1 MRHLSRPFVW
11 LAGSAGTTRAA
22 FVAVVFVLVALPA
35 LMPVIAT
42 PRTAPREF
50 VLVVHDMAFYRDGS
64 TEPNP
69 TIVVKASEE
78 IRVKV
83 KNQDTGITH
92 ALSVG
97 ATRASIDRIVPGA
110 TETMKFRA
118 PDKPGR
124 YEYVCP
130 PHAQMMKGVLLVTQ

>member
-11 LAGSAGTTRAA
+11 FTSAAGTTRAA
-22 FVAVVFVLVALPA
+22 LVAVVFLVIGLPA
-35 LMPVIAT
+35 LMPVVAT
-42 PRTAPREF
+42 PRTAPREV
-50 VLVVHDMAFYRDGS
+50 VLVVHDMAFHREGS

-78 IRVKV
+78 VRIVV

-92 ALSVG
+92 GLSVG
-97 ATRASIDRIVPGA
+97 AAGASIDRIVPGS

-130 PHAQMMKGVLLVTQ
+130 PHAQMMKGVLLVTE